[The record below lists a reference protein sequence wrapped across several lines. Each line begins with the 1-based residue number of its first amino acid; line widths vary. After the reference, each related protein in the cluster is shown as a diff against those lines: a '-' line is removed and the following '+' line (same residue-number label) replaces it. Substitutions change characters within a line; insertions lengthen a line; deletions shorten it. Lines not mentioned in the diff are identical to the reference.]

1 MENKRLLLQFFH
13 ERAYRPQPLAAFEDE
28 ARRAAALGAE
38 YVFIGEI
45 PKDHAD
51 WDAHPGD
58 PYPNWGMLLTNLF
71 KLVVPAALEGA
82 LDTARAARNL
92 ALLRERAAVLQK
104 YNLRA
109 ALTLSEPFYLPEQV
123 YRAHPAWR
131 GPRCDHPRRSREM
144 YFSPCIDEPEV
155 LALYAEAMNRL
166 CAQIDIGYLQ
176 IITNDSGAGL
186 CWSAGLYNGSNGPAR
201 CREIPL
207 GERLLRFLQVF
218 QDAAAR
224 QGREMIADIT
234 SRIIGFKEKDGAM
247 EGVWR
252 HIRPGQ
258 IVNGRN
264 ARGET
269 PLAHVAFGLYE
280 HFRPLRCLPV
290 TVDFLDSLDRAM
302 RAPGEAVMVNVREC
316 EFGEYDR
323 ILRAYRENPPQNA
336 AEKMALLLRAAGE
349 IAGEA
354 RAGELLDAWT
364 ELDAALRLLKGIWL
378 DNFVMMPLVSQRLI
392 NRPFVPC
399 PERLTEEE
407 TAYYRPFLFQA
418 TTEEQARDLMNIQGM
433 DFIRGFSGTRMATLA
448 MKEALSHL
456 ARSREKIAAC
466 GDEKFALLDR
476 RLRVMECLIH
486 TLDNA
491 CRYQEILDRTRPNET
506 APLGTQ
512 WPAQGDE
519 RILKLNEIARAE
531 IDNCY
536 ALAALIE
543 GCETE
548 LFNLTQEP
556 ENEDIFVMTTALPAQ
571 LRRKAEI
578 MLDHMR
584 DADAIY
590 ETNNK

>member
-1 MENKRLLLQFFH
+1 MENKTLLLQFFH

-28 ARRAAALGAE
+28 ARRAAALGAK

-71 KLVVPAALEGA
+71 RLVVPQALEDA
-82 LDTARAARNL
+82 LDTGRAARNL
-92 ALLRERAAVLQK
+92 ALLRSRAEILKK

-123 YRAHPAWR
+123 YREHPAWR

-144 YFSPCIDEPEV
+144 YFSPCIDEPQV

-186 CWSAGLYNGSNGPAR
+186 CWSAGLYNGPNGPAR

-218 QDAAAR
+218 QEAAAR
-224 QGREMIADIT
+224 QGREMITDIT
-234 SRIIGFKEKDGAM
+234 SHIIGFKEKDDAM

-258 IVNGRN
+258 IVNGRD
-264 ARGET
+264 AQGET
-269 PLAHVAFGLYE
+269 PLAHVTFGLYE

-290 TVDFLDSLDRAM
+290 TLDFLDAFDRAM
-302 RAPGEAVMVNVREC
+302 RAPGTAVMVNVREC

-323 ILRAYRENPPQNA
+323 IMRAYQENPPENA
-336 AEKMALLLRAAGE
+336 AEKMALLLRVAGE
-349 IAGEA
+349 IAGEE
-354 RAGELLDAWT
+354 RAGALLDAWT
-364 ELDAALRLLKGIWL
+364 ELDAALRLLRGVWL

-392 NRPFVPC
+392 NRPFVPL
-399 PERLTEEE
+399 PQRLTQEE

-418 TTEEQARDLMNIQGM
+418 TTEEQA
-433 DFIRGFSGTRMATLA
+433 
-448 MKEALSHL
+448 
-456 ARSREKIAAC
+456 
-466 GDEKFALLDR
+466 DR
-476 RLRVMECLIH
+476 KSV
-486 TLDNA
+486 
-491 CRYQEILDRTRPNET
+491 
-506 APLGTQ
+506 
-512 WPAQGDE
+512 
-519 RILKLNEIARAE
+519 
-531 IDNCY
+531 
-536 ALAALIE
+536 
-543 GCETE
+543 
-548 LFNLTQEP
+548 
-556 ENEDIFVMTTALPAQ
+556 V
-571 LRRKAEI
+571 
-578 MLDHMR
+578 
-584 DADAIY
+584 
-590 ETNNK
+590 

>member
-1 MENKRLLLQFFH
+1 MRISKL
-13 ERAYRPQPLAAFEDE
+13 P
-28 ARRAAALGAE
+28 
-38 YVFIGEI
+38 
-45 PKDHAD
+45 
-51 WDAHPGD
+51 
-58 PYPNWGMLLTNLF
+58 TLF
-71 KLVVPAALEGA
+71 
-82 LDTARAARNL
+82 L
-92 ALLRERAAVLQK
+92 ALLACS
-104 YNLRA
+104 
-109 ALTLSEPFYLPEQV
+109 T
-123 YRAHPAWR
+123 
-131 GPRCDHPRRSREM
+131 
-144 YFSPCIDEPEV
+144 
-155 LALYAEAMNRL
+155 
-166 CAQIDIGYLQ
+166 
-176 IITNDSGAGL
+176 
-186 CWSAGLYNGSNGPAR
+186 
-201 CREIPL
+201 
-207 GERLLRFLQVF
+207 
-218 QDAAAR
+218 AAA
-224 QGREMIADIT
+224 QAFDYDDIADG
-234 SRIIGFKEKDGAM
+234 RFRPVQLAG
-247 EGVWR
+247 
-252 HIRPGQ
+252 IRPT
-258 IVNGRN
+258 
-264 ARGET
+264 ADGEHYT
-269 PLAHVAFGLYE
+269 TIRDGNIFRHRYAVDDAGTALLPAAAEEGAVA
-280 HFRPLRCLPV
+280 
-290 TVDFLDSLDRAM
+290 LDSLDRAM

-336 AEKMALLLRAAGE
+336 AEKMALLLRVAGE

-433 DFIRGFSGTRMATLA
+433 DFIRGFSGTRMAALA

-491 CRYQEILDRTRPNET
+491 CRYQEILDRTRPDET

-519 RILKLNEIARAE
+519 RILKLSEIARAE

>member
-1 MENKRLLLQFFH
+1 MENKQLLLQFFH
-13 ERAYRPQPLAAFEDE
+13 ERSYRLQPLATFEDE
-28 ARRAAALGAE
+28 ARRAAALGAK

-45 PKDHAD
+45 PKDHAE

-71 KLVVPAALEGA
+71 KLVVPAGLEGV
-82 LDTARAARNL
+82 LDTERAESNL
-92 ALLRERAAVLQK
+92 TLLRERAAILTK

-123 YRAHPAWR
+123 YREHPTWR

-166 CAQIDIGYLQ
+166 CAEIDIGYLQ

-186 CWSAGLYNGSNGPAR
+186 CWSNGLYNGPNGPT
-201 CREIPL
+201 CCHDIPL
-207 GERLLRFLQVF
+207 GERLLRFMQVF
-218 QDAAAR
+218 QDAAVR
-224 QGREMIADIT
+224 QDRDMVVDIT
-234 SRIIGFKEKDGAM
+234 SHIIGFKENDSAM
-247 EGVWR
+247 ESVWH
-252 HIRPGQ
+252 HISTGQ

-269 PLAHVAFGLYE
+269 PIAHVTFGLYE

-290 TVDFLDSLDRAM
+290 TIDFLNSFDQAM
-302 RAPGEAVMVNVREC
+302 RVPGNAVMVNMREC
-316 EFGEYDR
+316 EFDEYDR
-323 ILRAYRENPPQNA
+323 IMRAYRENPPRNA
-336 AEKMALLLRAAGE
+336 AEKMELLLHVAGE
-349 IAGEA
+349 IVGEVHAGT
-354 RAGELLDAWT
+354 LLDAWV
-364 ELDAALRLLKGIWL
+364 ELDTALRLLKGIWL
-378 DNFVMMPLVSQRLI
+378 DNFVMMPLISQRLI

-418 TTEEQARDLMNIQGM
+418 TTDEQARDLMNIQGM
-433 DFIRGFSGTRMATLA
+433 DFVRGFSGTRMATLTT
-448 MKEALSHL
+448 KEALLHL
-456 ARSREKIAAC
+456 ARSCEKIAAC
-466 GDEKFALLDR
+466 DNRKFDLLER
-476 RLRVMECLIH
+476 RLHVMECLIH
-486 TLDNA
+486 TFDNA
-491 CRYQEILDRTRPNET
+491 CRYQDILDRTRPDEN
-506 APLGTQ
+506 AVFGTQ
-512 WPAQGDE
+512 WPMQGDE
-519 RILKLNEIARAE
+519 RILKLYEIARAE

-536 ALAALIE
+536 ALATLIDGYE
-543 GCETE
+543 LE

-556 ENEDIFVMTTALPAQ
+556 ENEDVFVMTTALPAQ

-578 MLDHMR
+578 MLTHMR

>member
-1 MENKRLLLQFFH
+1 M
-13 ERAYRPQPLAAFEDE
+13 
-28 ARRAAALGAE
+28 
-38 YVFIGEI
+38 
-45 PKDHAD
+45 
-51 WDAHPGD
+51 
-58 PYPNWGMLLTNLF
+58 
-71 KLVVPAALEGA
+71 
-82 LDTARAARNL
+82 
-92 ALLRERAAVLQK
+92 QK

-109 ALTLSEPFYLPEQV
+109 ALTLSEPFYLPERV

-166 CAQIDIGYLQ
+166 CAEIDIGYLQ

-186 CWSAGLYNGSNGPAR
+186 CWSAGLYNGPNGPAR

-224 QGREMIADIT
+224 QGREMITDIT
-234 SRIIGFKEKDGAM
+234 SHIIGFKEKDGAM

-269 PLAHVAFGLYE
+269 PLAHVTFGLYE

-323 ILRAYRENPPQNA
+323 ILRAYWENPPQNA
-336 AEKMALLLRAAGE
+336 AEKMALLLRVAGE

-354 RAGELLDAWT
+354 HAGALLDAWT
-364 ELDAALRLLKGIWL
+364 ELDAALRILKGIWL

-466 GDEKFALLDR
+466 CDEKFALLDR

-491 CRYQEILDRTRPNET
+491 CRYQEILDRTRTDET